1 MSTIRFYG
9 HDGRWGCFSNFSP
22 HGFTLGGVEWRTAE
36 HYFQAMKFAGTPYAD
51 EIRRAK
57 SPMAAK
63 RMGQSRKH
71 PLRRD
76 WERAKDD
83 VMRTALAAKFDANE
97 DARETL
103 LETSDAT
110 LVEDAPHDAYWGSGR
125 DGRGRNRLGTLLMEV
140 RARLR
145 ASSASR

>member
-1 MSTIRFYG
+1 MGIIRFYG

-22 HGFTLGGVEWRTAE
+22 HGFSLAGHDWPTAE
-36 HYFQAMKFAGTPYAD
+36 HYFQAMKFTGTPYAG

-57 SPMAAK
+57 SAMAAK

-76 WERAKDD
+76 WERVKDD
-83 VMRTALAAKFDANE
+83 VMRAALAAKFAANE

-103 LETSDAT
+103 LSTRDAK
-110 LVEDAPHDAYWGSGR
+110 LVEAAPDDFYWGCGADGSGK
-125 DGRGRNRLGTLLMEV
+125 NRLGALLMQ
-140 RARLR
+140 LR
-145 ASSASR
+145 AELRTVTPSA